1 MAKSRGRPEG
11 SSGAKTRAR
20 LLEIAATLFANRG
33 FAGVT
38 MADVAGA
45 AGFTA
50 PSIYNHFSSKD
61 ELFVATVTHM
71 YEDIAQGF
79 RAGAAGAGDWQ
90 ARIGSIL
97 DAAAGLYRDDGVL
110 QRLSAVAQLEASQA
124 PRRFAAIL
132 AAQARVV
139 EVFTDVVAQAV
150 GNHELPEDID
160 VALTA
165 ELLTAMVTNAIG
177 KVTLKRSSHTEFL
190 EVTTLFK
197 ALFLPTAPETKGA
210 VLHPVG

>member
-1 MAKSRGRPEG
+1 
-11 SSGAKTRAR
+11 

-38 MADVAGA
+38 MADVAGV

-71 YEDIAQGF
+71 YEEISQGL
-79 RAGAAGAGDWQ
+79 RAGVAVAGDWQ

-97 DAAAGLYRDDGVL
+97 DAAASLYRDDGVL
-110 QRLSAVAQLEASQA
+110 QRLSAVAQLESSQA

-132 AAQARVV
+132 VAQARVV
-139 EVFTDVVAQAV
+139 EVFTDVIAQAV
-150 GNHELPEDID
+150 GNHELPDDTD
-160 VALTA
+160 VALTG
-165 ELLTAMVTNAIG
+165 ELLAAMVTNAIG
-177 KVTLKRSSHTEFL
+177 KVTLKRSSHAEFL
-190 EVTTLFK
+190 EVTALFK
-197 ALFLPTAPETKGA
+197 SLFLSATAGTNGA
-210 VLHPVG
+210 VLYPMG